1 MTNVALIFA
10 RGGSKGLPNKN
21 IKLINNK
28 PLIYYSIKQAKSCS
42 FIKDVYV
49 STESKKIKEIAIKYG
64 AKIIDRPR
72 YLATDSSPEFLS
84 WKHAVQFLIDK
95 QVIFEKIISLPTVA
109 PIRLNSDIKLAI
121 ENLDKKTDI
130 VISVTRSK
138 HYPEFNMVTFDKK
151 GYCSPI
157 KKKKS
162 KVVRRQDAAAIY
174 NITPHVYVTTPDFI
188 LKKTNIF
195 DGKVKAIQIP
205 EERSVDIDTKF
216 DFEVAEF
223 LMKKNKRKQI

>member
-109 PIRLNSDIKLAI
+109 PIRLKSDIKSAI
-121 ENLDKKTDI
+121 ANLDNKTDI

-151 GYCSPI
+151 GYCSLI
-157 KKKKS
+157 KKKKKS
-162 KVVRRQDAAAIY
+162 C
-174 NITPHVYVTTPDFI
+174 
-188 LKKTNIF
+188 KKAGCCCN
-195 DGKVKAIQIP
+195 
-205 EERSVDIDTKF
+205 
-216 DFEVAEF
+216 
-223 LMKKNKRKQI
+223 L